1 MGSLTIPDFIG
12 FRFGSTTARVLA
24 AMIVIVASLFYMT
37 AVFKGIGS
45 LLEVFM
51 DIPYRLSIGVVFLIV
66 VAYTAIG
73 GFISVVKTDA
83 VQGGVMAVAAVL
95 MFAGTVSAAGGLGSL
110 SEIRTQPGGED
121 LFRLGGGVAVPV
133 LLGTLFAGL
142 VKFAVEPRQLS
153 RFFAL
158 RDKSAIRTGLLVS
171 TVTFGVVYALLIP
184 IGIYA
189 RNIFPTG
196 IEDTDLVVPTLI
208 AETFSDGT
216 GAFLLVAM
224 VAAAMSSLDSVLL
237 VTASTVERDLVSV
250 ALPHRTEGESMR
262 WTKGW
267 VVLFAAATAVIALDP
282 PGGIVSLTAFS
293 GSLYGACFFPTIVL
307 GLHWR
312 RGSGAAVVTSFVA
325 GVGVLLTWDLLPG
338 SEILHEVFPALLLSS
353 LAYVG
358 ISLITPIGAT
368 GEVARLF
375 LGETPPG
382 EVSSA

>member
-1 MGSLTIPDFIG
+1 M
-12 FRFGSTTARVLA
+12 
-24 AMIVIVASLFYMT
+24 
-37 AVFKGIGS
+37 
-45 LLEVFM
+45 
-51 DIPYRLSIGVVFLIV
+51 
-66 VAYTAIG
+66 
-73 GFISVVKTDA
+73 
-83 VQGGVMAVAAVL
+83 
-95 MFAGTVSAAGGLGSL
+95 
-110 SEIRTQPGGED
+110 
-121 LFRLGGGVAVPV
+121 PV
-133 LLGTLFAGL
+133 
-142 VKFAVEPRQLS
+142 
-153 RFFAL
+153 
-158 RDKSAIRTGLLVS
+158 
-171 TVTFGVVYALLIP
+171 IP

-358 ISLITPIGAT
+358 ISLMTPIGAT
-368 GEVARLF
+368 GEAARLF